1 VLLRLDAAARV
12 PHQQHAGDVVGKRR
26 VRARRW
32 LRVLQVLLPV
42 SAVRTTART
51 AATLASTTPTRD
63 ASALFA
69 SLLMRL
75 RLDDAARL
83 PHFANGRIGL
93 VVERRLCRRR
103 WLRVLQVLLPTG
115 SLGATGA
122 TRAAC
127 VTLASHGPAV
137 RALRRGGRVRVLP
150 GPRARLPVLADDHQT
165 QVRA

>member
-1 VLLRLDAAARV
+1 VA
-12 PHQQHAGDVVGKRR
+12 KRR

-83 PHFANGRIGL
+83 PHFANGRIG
-93 VVERRLCRRR
+93 VAKRRVRARR

>member
-1 VLLRLDAAARV
+1 
-12 PHQQHAGDVVGKRR
+12 
-26 VRARRW
+26 
-32 LRVLQVLLPV
+32 VLQVLLPV